1 MKTKEIAIISLSA
14 ALNIILMSLFPWIG
28 LVMLSVWII
37 SFKPYQSIL
46 FTFIVAILSGFF
58 STSPLVWFNIILLP
72 LLALSLHRFR
82 SWMMVGY
89 SKKGCLSANHFD
101 WKKTLMISSLSF
113 LLVNFLNEIL
123 SFSLVHQN
131 QAWLI
136 SGLGLA
142 FGLSIINAVILSTTI
157 NTLVKVISKGF
168 LKLSLI

>member
-14 ALNIILMSLFPWIG
+14 ALNTILMSLFPWIG
-28 LVMLSVWII
+28 LVILSVWII
-37 SFKPYQSIL
+37 SFKLYQAIV

-58 STSPLVWFNIILLP
+58 STSPLVWFNIVLLP
-72 LLALSLHRFR
+72 LLALCLHLFR

-101 WKKTLMISSLSF
+101 WKRTLAISSLSF
-113 LLVNFLNEIL
+113 IFVNFLNEVL
-123 SFSLVHQN
+123 SFSLVHFN
-131 QAWLI
+131 QTWLY

-142 FGLSIINAVILSTTI
+142 FGLSILNAIILSITI